1 MHVMQLQA
9 ICMFHLHTFLYWQ
22 SIVKELVF
30 KNSIYE
36 ENQIL
41 MTKKT
46 EMKKRIVCKLN
57 LTDVS
62 VSFTP
67 I

>member
-1 MHVMQLQA
+1 MQLQA
-9 ICMFHLHTFLYWQ
+9 ICVFHLHTVLHWQ

-36 ENQIL
+36 GNQIL

-46 EMKKRIVCKLN
+46 
-57 LTDVS
+57 
-62 VSFTP
+62 
-67 I
+67 